1 MVRLPAPLRVA
12 PPQQTLTH
20 RKLCPLLLVTAVAL
34 HSLAAAQTPPDIVF
48 SNITRSPANP
58 NITISYKSP
67 DAGTC
72 TTVFDSQK
80 QYSGYI
86 SLPPYT
92 LAPIQQNYSINTFF
106 WFIEAREQ
114 PESAPLTV
122 WLNGGPG
129 SSSMIGL
136 FEESGPCEIVQMS
149 DGSYGTQARVWGWDR
164 SSNMLYVDQPNL
176 VGLSYDDVTPASH
189 DLLTD
194 TINYPPGDVP
204 NGQPPWSYL
213 NGSSGTG
220 KNYATANTTEIA
232 AHAIWHFLQA
242 FLSTFPQYN
251 PGATSDG
258 SSVEAAG
265 IHLFSESY
273 GGQYGPTFARLFEE
287 QNTKR
292 DNGTISSNDTVEIKL
307 ASLGIINGFIDMM
320 IQAPYYA
327 YFGNNNTYDIELI
340 DTTAKLNL
348 LYALN
353 KPDGCSEQV
362 KACRNVSSL
371 YDPEGEGDVT
381 SVNEACSSAVVACS
395 SLQTAYSKSG
405 RSVYDIRQELP
416 DVIPSG
422 DYMEYLNYAS
432 VQQSIGARI
441 NYTESNINVQK
452 EFIATGDSIRGNQL
466 DDLAYLL
473 TSGVRVAIINGDA
486 DYLTN
491 WLGGEAVSLQ
501 LASSVPS
508 YASAFQAAGYA
519 DIIVNSSYVGGAVR
533 QFSNLSFSRIYDA
546 GHMVPAYQPETA
558 FTLFTR
564 IIEGMDL
571 GTGKPIKDI
580 NTWYTHG
587 PKNATHTNDAASY
600 TRTAASPTC
609 WIRKIKDSCSSDQIA
624 DIKAGKGVVLNGM
637 WFEDDDDFDPPAS
650 SVLAGKPGTPLPSAS
665 ISASVV
671 TSKGSTGGVE
681 SSTVVPT
688 GVYVATATPTSTGA
702 AKPQVTRFA
711 GAGVAAVVAVAAGL
725 VL

>member
-1 MVRLPAPLRVA
+1 MLR
-12 PPQQTLTH
+12 T
-20 RKLCPLLLVTAVAL
+20 LLLVAF
-34 HSLAAAQTPPDIVF
+34 HSLVAAQTTPDIVF
-48 SNITRSPANP
+48 SNVTRSPANS
-58 NITISYKSP
+58 NITISFKSP
-67 DAGTC
+67 DPGTC

-176 VGLSYDDVTPASH
+176 VGLSYDDVTPASQ
-189 DLLTD
+189 DLLTGSF
-194 TINYPPGDVP
+194 NYPPGDVP
-204 NGQPPWSYL
+204 AGQPSWSYI
-213 NGSSGTG
+213 NGSFGSGN
-220 KNYATANTTEIA
+220 NYATANTTEIA

-242 FLSTFPQYN
+242 FLGTFPQYN
-251 PGATSDG
+251 PGVGSNS

-265 IHLFSESY
+265 INLFAESY
-273 GGQYGPTFARLFEE
+273 GGQYGPTFARLFED
-287 QNTKR
+287 QNAKR
-292 DNGTISSNDTVEIKL
+292 NNGTISSADTLEIKL
-307 ASLGIINGFIDMM
+307 TSLGIINGFIDIM

-327 YFGNNNTYDIELI
+327 SFGNNNTYDIQLF
-340 DTTAKLNL
+340 DTTDKLNL
-348 LYALN
+348 LYAFN
-353 KPDGCSEQV
+353 KPNGCSAQI
-362 KACRNVSSL
+362 KACRNVSSIC
-371 YDPEGEGDVT
+371 DPEGEGDVT
-381 SVNEACSSAVVACS
+381 SVNEACSSAVTACN
-395 SLQTAYSKSG
+395 SLQATYSKSG

-422 DYMEYLNYAS
+422 DYVEYLNYAS
-432 VQQSIGARI
+432 VQKSIGARI
-441 NYTESNINVQK
+441 NYTESNLNVQK
-452 EFIATGDSIRGNQL
+452 GFITTGDSIRGNQL
-466 DDLAYLL
+466 EDLAYLL
-473 TSGVRVAIINGDA
+473 ENGVRVAIINGDA
-486 DYLTN
+486 DYVSN

-501 LASSVPS
+501 LAASVPA

-519 DIIVNSSYVGGAVR
+519 DIIVNNSYVGGAVR

-571 GTGKPIKDI
+571 GTGKAITDV
-580 NTWYTHG
+580 NTFYTHG
-587 PKNATHTNDAASY
+587 SKNATHTNDVTSS
-600 TRTAASPTC
+600 TASPTC
-609 WIRKIKDSCSSDQIA
+609 WIRKINDSCSSDQIEE
-624 DIKAGKGVVLNGM
+624 IKDGKGVVLNGM
-637 WFEDDDDFDPPAS
+637 WFEDDDDFDPPAT

-671 TSKGSTGGVE
+671 TAKGSTGGVE

-711 GAGVAAVVAVAAGL
+711 GAGVAAVVALAAGL

>member
-1 MVRLPAPLRVA
+1 MFS
-12 PPQQTLTH
+12 
-20 RKLCPLLLVTAVAL
+20 PLLLATAVAFR
-34 HSLAAAQTPPDIVF
+34 SLVAAQTPPDIVF
-48 SNITRSPANP
+48 SNITRSPTNP
-58 NITISYKSP
+58 NITISYKTP
-67 DAGTC
+67 DPGTC
-72 TTVFDSQK
+72 TTVFESQK

-92 LAPIQQNYSINTFF
+92 LEPIQQNYSINTFF
-106 WFIEAREQ
+106 WFIEARDK
-114 PESAPLTV
+114 PETAPLTI

-149 DGSYGTQARVWGWDR
+149 DGSFGTHARVWGWDR

-189 DLLTD
+189 NLITNGFD
-194 TINYPPGDVP
+194 YPPGDLP
-204 NGQPPWSYL
+204 EGQPSWSYL
-213 NGSSGTG
+213 NGSFGSGE
-220 KNYATANTTEIA
+220 NYATANTTDIA
-232 AHAIWHFLQA
+232 AHAVWHFLQA
-242 FLSTFPQYN
+242 FLGTFPQYN
-251 PGATSDG
+251 PGTRPNSTF
-258 SSVEAAG
+258 VEATG
-265 IHLFSESY
+265 INLFAESY
-273 GGQYGPTFARLFEE
+273 GGQYGPTLARLFEE
-287 QNTKR
+287 QNAKR
-292 DNGTISSNDTVEIKL
+292 DNGTIPQNGTVEVKL
-307 ASLGIINGFIDMM
+307 TSLGIINGVIDEL
-320 IQAPYYA
+320 IQGPYYA
-327 YFGNNNTYDIELI
+327 NFGNNNTYGIEI
-340 DTTAKLNL
+340 FDTTSKLNL
-348 LYALN
+348 LYTFN
-353 KPDGCSEQV
+353 KADGCSDQI
-362 KACRNVSSL
+362 KACRNISSL
-371 YDPEGEGDVT
+371 YDPEGEGDVAR
-381 SVNEACSSAVVACS
+381 VNEVCSSAVQICNQ
-395 SLQTAYSKSG
+395 LQGPYSNSG

-441 NYTESNINVQK
+441 NYTESNLNVQR
-452 EFIATGDSIRGNQL
+452 EFLATGDSIRGTQL
-466 DDLAYLL
+466 EDLAYLL
-473 TSGVRVAIINGDA
+473 AAGVRVAIINGDA
-486 DYLTN
+486 DYICN
-491 WLGGEAVSLQ
+491 WLGGEAVSLK
-501 LASSVPS
+501 LAASIPA

-533 QFSNLSFSRIYDA
+533 QYSNLSFARIYDA

-564 IIEGMDL
+564 IIEGTDL
-571 GTGKPIKDI
+571 GTGEAIKDV
-580 NTWYTHG
+580 NTFYTNG
-587 PKNATHTNDAASY
+587 PQNATHTNDKSS
-600 TRTAASPTC
+600 TSASPTC
-609 WIRKIKDSCSSDQIA
+609 WIRKVEDSCSSDQITE
-624 DIKAGKGVVLNGM
+624 IKEGKGVVLNGI
-637 WFEDDDDFDPPAS
+637 WYEDDGDFDPPAT